1 MLKRPC
7 SLRFAV
13 ITALLSV
20 PALLFIIYGIDAVS
34 AGITLKAL
42 REFDEAASL
51 GSVRTA
57 PEILIL
63 DGVVLPG
70 RSLSIN
76 RLIVYW
82 RGNPFSPEIDSLLAV
97 GGTWRLQEHDTD
109 AIMQPDIREWPPGRF
124 NHIEIIHG
132 DETTVVSGVFSG
144 RSTGDSMALLLDSEW
159 GRGTGNILFGH
170 EYDSLHVEW
179 FQIRRIPGELFT
191 LPEMLQGFELEG
203 NLNAIWD
210 NTLSAS
216 GVITEVNGDP
226 AKILFSMNNAGGDP
240 YVSLSTDIS
249 TLREFLITQAESMLG
264 DIYIDFAPSGT
275 VILEFVDSDTVVVAV
290 DARLDSV
297 RIYSTVLSDDTIN
310 TLAGLRFQSTLCV
323 SSWEVNI
330 DSGSVTF
337 GRVPV
342 NFDITGR
349 FEQHPRFEMRL
360 WSEGIS
366 GEDLIESIPDELL
379 GKLTG
384 LRLGGNA
391 SFDIR
396 VILDWEVPDSSDFQA
411 SVDVSGL
418 SVLASPVTIAHLRQ
432 GGTCL
437 MRDSWGGMRN
447 IYLDTLENPDFV
459 PFDSLHPS
467 LEGLL
472 KCSEDA
478 TFRSHN
484 GFCLYHIRNSIR
496 ANVERGRFVRGGST
510 ISMQLARNLFL
521 ERKKTYARKLQEVF
535 LTWRLETYL
544 SKNRIL
550 EIYTNIVELGP
561 DVFGFQDAAR
571 HYFSADLKELSTRQV
586 AFLVSILPGPALYHR
601 FYANNNVPGY
611 WEDYLDRLINI
622 SADRGWIH
630 TDSAF
635 YAIADSIVFV
645 PCSEALQR

>member
-1 MLKRPC
+1 M
-7 SLRFAV
+7 RFAA
-13 ITALLSV
+13 ITAFLSV
-20 PALLFIIYGIDAVS
+20 TALLFIVLGIDAIS
-34 AGITLKAL
+34 ARLTLKAL
-42 REFDEAASL
+42 RELDEAASI

-70 RSLSIN
+70 RGLSIN
-76 RLIVYW
+76 KLIVYW
-82 RGNPFSPEIDSLLAV
+82 SGTPLSPKIDSLLAV
-97 GGTWRLQEHDTD
+97 GGNWRLPERDTD
-109 AIMQPDIREWPPGRF
+109 EIRQPETREWPPARF
-124 NHIEIIHG
+124 NQIEIIHD

-144 RSTGDSMALLLDSEW
+144 KAPGDSIAFLFDSEW

-170 EYDSLHVEW
+170 EYDSLYVEW
-179 FQIRRIPGELFT
+179 FQFRRIPGVLFA

-203 NLNAIWD
+203 NLSAALNNA
-210 NTLSAS
+210 LSAS
-216 GVITEVNGDP
+216 GVITEVNGAP
-226 AKILFSMNNAGGDP
+226 AEILFSVNNIGGES

-249 TLREFLITQAESMLG
+249 TLREFLISQAESMFG

-275 VILEFVDSDTVVVAV
+275 VFLEFVDSDTVGVTV

-297 RIYSTVLSDDTIN
+297 RIYSTVLSDDTVN
-310 TLAGLRFQSTLCV
+310 TIVGLRFQSTVCM

-330 DSGSVTF
+330 DSGSVIF
-337 GRVPV
+337 GSVPV
-342 NFDITGR
+342 NFDIIGS
-349 FEQHPRFEMRL
+349 FKQHPRFLMRL
-360 WSEGIS
+360 WSEYVS

-379 GKLTG
+379 GRLTG
-384 LRLGGNA
+384 LRLGGDA
-391 SFDIR
+391 SFDIMF
-396 VILDWEVPDSSDFQA
+396 ILDWEVPDNSDFQA

-418 SVLASPVTIAHLRQ
+418 RVLGSPVAIGHLRQ
-432 GGTCL
+432 GGSCL
-437 MRDSWGGMRN
+437 MRDSRGRMRN
-447 IYLDTLENPDFV
+447 IYLDTLANPGFV

-472 KCSEDA
+472 KCAEDA

-484 GFCLYHIRNSIR
+484 GFCLYHIRNSII

-550 EIYTNIVELGP
+550 EIYANIVELGP

-571 HYFSADLKELSTRQV
+571 HYFSADLKGLSTRQV

-601 FYANNNVPGY
+601 FHVNNNVPDY
-611 WEDYLDRLINI
+611 WEAYLDRLINI
-622 SADRGWIH
+622 AEERGWIH
-630 TDSAF
+630 ADSAVH
-635 YAIADSIVFV
+635 AIADSIVFI
-645 PCSEALQR
+645 PCQEAL

>member
-1 MLKRPC
+1 MKRPC
-7 SLRFAV
+7 SLRFAG

-20 PALLFIIYGIDAVS
+20 PALLFIVLGIDAVS

-42 REFDEAASL
+42 REFDEAASIR
-51 GSVRTA
+51 SVRTA

-63 DGVVLPG
+63 DEVVLPG
-70 RSLSIN
+70 RNLSID

-82 RGNPFSPEIDSLLAV
+82 SGNPFFPEIDSLLAV
-97 GGTWRLQEHDTD
+97 GGTWKLPERDTD
-109 AIMQPDIREWPPGRF
+109 AIRRGETREWPPARF
-124 NHIEIIHG
+124 DHIEIIHG

-144 RSTGDSMALLLDSEW
+144 KAPGDSMVFLLDSEW

-170 EYDSLHVEW
+170 EYDSLHVDW
-179 FQIRRIPGELFT
+179 FQFRRIPGELFT
-191 LPEMLQGFELEG
+191 LPEILHGFELEG
-203 NLNAIWD
+203 NLSATLN

-226 AKILFSMNNAGGDP
+226 AEILFSMNNAGGKP

-249 TLREFLITQAESMLG
+249 TLREFLITQAESMIG

-275 VILEFVDSDTVVVAV
+275 VFLEFMDSDTIGVTV

-297 RIYSTVLSDDTIN
+297 RIYSIVLSDDTVN
-310 TLAGLRFQSTLCV
+310 TIAGLRFQSTMCM

-330 DSGSVTF
+330 DSGSAVF
-337 GRVPV
+337 GSVPV
-342 NFDITGR
+342 SFDITGR
-349 FEQHPRFEMRL
+349 FKQHPRFEIRL
-360 WSEGIS
+360 WSECIS

-379 GKLTG
+379 GRLTG
-384 LRLGGNA
+384 LRLGGDA
-391 SFDIR
+391 SFDILF
-396 VILDWEVPDSSDFQA
+396 ILDWEVPDSSDFQA

-418 SVLASPVTIAHLRQ
+418 RVLASPVAIGHLRQ
-432 GGTCL
+432 GGSCL
-437 MRDSWGGMRN
+437 MRDSRGRTRN
-447 IYLDTLENPDFV
+447 IYLDTLKNPDFV
-459 PFDSLHPS
+459 PFDLLHPS

-472 KCSEDA
+472 KCAEDA

-550 EIYTNIVELGP
+550 EIYANIVELGP

-601 FYANNNVPGY
+601 FYVNNNVPDY
-611 WEDYLDRLINI
+611 WEAYLDRLISI
-622 SADRGWIH
+622 SANRGWINA
-630 TDSAF
+630 DSAIR
-635 YAIADSIVFV
+635 AMGDSIVFI
-645 PCSEALQR
+645 PCPEAL

>member
-1 MLKRPC
+1 MLKHPC
-7 SLRFAV
+7 SLRFAAMV
-13 ITALLSV
+13 ALLSV
-20 PALLFIIYGIDAVS
+20 TALFFILFGIDAVS
-34 AGITLKAL
+34 AGFTLKAL
-42 REFDEAASL
+42 RELDEAASL
-51 GSVRTA
+51 ESVRTA

-63 DGVVLPG
+63 NGVTLPG
-70 RSLSIN
+70 RSLSID

-82 RGNPFSPEIDSLLAV
+82 NGNPFSPEIDSLLAV
-97 GGTWRLQEHDTD
+97 GGTWRLPESDTD
-109 AIMQPDIREWPPGRF
+109 GITQGETLECPPGRF
-124 NHIEIIHG
+124 DHIEIIHG

-144 RSTGDSMALLLDSEW
+144 RAPGDSMALMLDSEW
-159 GRGTGNILFGH
+159 GRGIGSILFGQ

-179 FQIRRIPGELFT
+179 FQFRRIPGELFT

-203 NLNAIWD
+203 SLSGTWN
-210 NTLSAS
+210 NTLSAR

-226 AKILFSMNNAGGDP
+226 AEILFSMNNAGGKP
-240 YVSLSTDIS
+240 YVSLSSDIS
-249 TLREFLITQAESMLG
+249 TLQEFLITQAKSIFG
-264 DIYIDFAPSGT
+264 DIYIDFVPSGT
-275 VILEFVDSDTVVVAV
+275 VILEFMDSDTIGVAV
-290 DARLDSV
+290 DVRLDSL
-297 RIYSTVLSDDTIN
+297 RIFSTILSNDTVN
-310 TLAGLRFQSTLCV
+310 TLAGLQFQSTVCV

-337 GRVPV
+337 GSVPV
-342 NFDITGR
+342 HFDIAGR

-360 WSEGIS
+360 WSESIS

-384 LRLGGNA
+384 LRLGGDA
-391 SFDIR
+391 SFDILF
-396 VILDWEVPDSSDFQA
+396 ILDWEVPDSSDFQA
-411 SVDVSGL
+411 TVDVSGL
-418 SVLASPVTIAHLRQ
+418 RVLASPVSIAHLRQ
-432 GGTCL
+432 GGSCL
-437 MRDSWGGMRN
+437 MRDSWGGMRT

-472 KCSEDA
+472 KCAEDA

-496 ANVERGRFVRGGST
+496 ANVERGKFVRGGST

-521 ERKKTYARKLQEVF
+521 ERQKTYARKLQEVF

-544 SKNRIL
+544 SKDRML
-550 EIYTNIVELGP
+550 EIYTNIVELGA

-601 FYANNNVPGY
+601 FHANNSVPDY
-611 WEDYLDRLINI
+611 WEAYLDRLINI
-622 SADRGWIH
+622 SSNRGWIH
-630 TDSAF
+630 SDSAIR
-635 YAIADSIVFV
+635 AMGDSIVFF
-645 PCSEALQR
+645 PCSEAL

>member
-1 MLKRPC
+1 MLKRLC
-7 SLRFAV
+7 SLRFAAV
-13 ITALLSV
+13 TAFLTVTALLLIV
-20 PALLFIIYGIDAVS
+20 LGIDAIS
-34 AGITLKAL
+34 ARFTLKAL
-42 REFDEAASL
+42 REFDEAASIV
-51 GSVRTA
+51 SVITA

-70 RSLSIN
+70 RSLSID

-82 RGNPFSPEIDSLLAV
+82 SGSPFSPEIDSLLAV
-97 GGTWRLQEHDTD
+97 GGTWKLPERDTD
-109 AIMQPDIREWPPGRF
+109 AIRQRETREWPPCRF

-144 RSTGDSMALLLDSEW
+144 KAPGDSMVFLLDSEW

-170 EYDSLHVEW
+170 EYDSLHIEW
-179 FQIRRIPGELFT
+179 FHFRRIPGELFS

-203 NLNAIWD
+203 NLSATWN

-216 GVITEVNGDP
+216 GIITEVNGDP
-226 AKILFSMNNAGGDP
+226 AKILFSMNNAGGKP

-249 TLREFLITQAESMLG
+249 TLREFLISQAESMFG
-264 DIYIDFAPSGT
+264 DIYIDFVPSGT
-275 VILEFVDSDTVVVAV
+275 VFLEFMNSDIIGVAV

-297 RIYSTVLSDDTIN
+297 RIYSSVLSDDTVN
-310 TLAGLRFQSTLCV
+310 TIMGLRFQSTACM

-330 DSGSVTF
+330 DSGSVVL
-337 GRVPV
+337 GNVPV
-342 NFDITGR
+342 SFDITGR
-349 FEQHPRFEMRL
+349 FKQHPWFELRL
-360 WSEGIS
+360 WCEDIS
-366 GEDLIESIPDELL
+366 GEDLIESTPDELL
-379 GKLTG
+379 GRLTG
-384 LRLGGNA
+384 LRLGGHA

-396 VILDWEVPDSSDFQA
+396 LILDWEVPDSSDFQA

-418 SVLASPVTIAHLRQ
+418 RVLASPVAIGHLRQ
-432 GGTCL
+432 GGSCL
-437 MRDSWGGMRN
+437 MRDSRGRMSN
-447 IYLDTLENPDFV
+447 IYLDTIDNPDFV

-472 KCSEDA
+472 KCAEDA

-561 DVFGFQDAAR
+561 DVFGFQEAAR
-571 HYFSADLKELSTRQV
+571 HYFGADLKELSTRQV

-601 FYANNNVPGY
+601 FHVNNNVPDY
-611 WEDYLDRLINI
+611 WEAYLDRLINI
-622 SADRGWIH
+622 AEDRGWIH
-630 TDSAF
+630 ADSAD
-635 YAIADSIVFV
+635 YAIADSIVFI
-645 PCSEALQR
+645 PCPDAL

>member
-7 SLRFAV
+7 SLRFAA
-13 ITALLSV
+13 ITAFLSV
-20 PALLFIIYGIDAVS
+20 PVLLFIVLGIDAIS
-34 AGITLKAL
+34 ARFTLKAL
-42 REFDEAASL
+42 REFDESVSIR
-51 GSVRTA
+51 SVRTA

-70 RSLSIN
+70 RSLSID

-82 RGNPFSPEIDSLLAV
+82 SGNPFSPKIDSLLAV
-97 GGTWRLQEHDTD
+97 GGTWELPDRGTD
-109 AIMQPDIREWPPGRF
+109 VIRQRETREWPLVKY
-124 NHIEIIHG
+124 NHIEIKHG
-132 DETTVVSGVFSG
+132 DETAVVSGVFSG
-144 RSTGDSMALLLDSEW
+144 KAPGDSLIFLFDSDW

-170 EYDSLHVEW
+170 EYDSLHIEW
-179 FQIRRIPGELFT
+179 FHFRRIPGELFT

-203 NLNAIWD
+203 NLSVTLN
-210 NTLSAS
+210 NTMTAS

-226 AKILFSMNNAGGDP
+226 VEILFSMNNAGGEP
-240 YVSLSTDIS
+240 YISLSTDIS
-249 TLREFLITQAESMLG
+249 TLREFLITQAKSMLG
-264 DIYIDFAPSGT
+264 DIYIDFIPSGT
-275 VILEFVDSDTVVVAV
+275 VYLEFMDSDTTGVAV

-297 RIYSTVLSDDTIN
+297 RIFSTLLSDDTVN
-310 TLAGLRFQSTLCV
+310 TIMGLRFQSTVCM

-330 DSGSVTF
+330 DSGSVVF
-337 GRVPV
+337 GSVPV
-342 NFDITGR
+342 SFDITGR
-349 FEQHPRFEMRL
+349 FEQHPKFLMRL
-360 WSEGIS
+360 WSKDIS

-379 GKLTG
+379 GRLGG

-391 SFDIR
+391 SFDILF
-396 VILDWEVPDSSDFQA
+396 ILDWEIPENSDFQA

-418 SVLASPVTIAHLRQ
+418 RVLGSPVAIGHLRN
-432 GGTCL
+432 GGSCL
-437 MRDSWGGMRN
+437 MRDSRGRTRN
-447 IYLDTLENPDFV
+447 IYLDTLDNPDFI

-472 KCSEDA
+472 KCAEDA

-561 DVFGFQDAAR
+561 DVFGFQEAAR
-571 HYFSADLKELSTRQV
+571 HYFGADLKELSTRQV

-601 FYANNNVPGY
+601 FHINNNVPDY
-611 WEDYLDRLINI
+611 WEAYLDRLINI
-622 SADRGWIH
+622 AEDRGWIH
-630 TDSAF
+630 ADSAD
-635 YAIADSIVFV
+635 YAIADSIVFI
-645 PCSEALQR
+645 PCPDAL